1 MKGLYIHIPFCVRKC
16 SYCDFYSLPNRQ
28 PAIADYLQAVLQ
40 EAQSNICHSDVTQY
54 QKNLVLP
61 PTTPDKQEKLLY
73 RETGESRVRGDS
85 NPSFQ
90 TLYIGGGTPSLLGP
104 QNLQTLI
111 TGLSGIF
118 SSPNPSVGA
127 SLELARPNRQNNN
140 NISPLAPGGEVPRMS
155 RERELE
161 RGGSSELQR
170 TYEGVPFSHCER
182 SAAIRHRSSVL
193 NPVFNGTNVS
203 GKGGNSWAES
213 TLEVNPESA
222 TPEFLQTAKTLGF
235 NRLSFG
241 VQSLSDAELH
251 SVGRIHTAAQAVA
264 AIKLAQKTG
273 FQNISADLIIGLPGQ
288 TWHSLHNSLE
298 ALTALGLPHLSV
310 YCLSLENGTP
320 LALNPP
326 PNLPSDDTQAELY
339 EKTRTFLINAG
350 FVHYEIS
357 NYARPGFACLHN
369 LNYWRGGEY
378 LGIGPA
384 AASHLDGKR
393 FKNKNDLD
401 AYLQNPA
408 GQIEY
413 VEELALKEK
422 AAEEAM
428 LRLRLLEEGLNT
440 DELTAKFGPT
450 NTSNIIARLDQMAQ
464 EELLLKTGS
473 TYRLSPAHILTS
485 NPIFSRIIS
494 NDPNE

>member
-28 PAIADYLQAVLQ
+28 SSLADYLHAILQ
-40 EAQSNICHSDVTQY
+40 EAGSFPLSQRGIKGDLQPNPLPG
-54 QKNLVLP
+54 NLLSLESADENTFGIKP
-61 PTTPDKQEKLLY
+61 KC
-73 RETGESRVRGDS
+73 TGESRVRGDS
-85 NPSFQ
+85 TLSFQ
-90 TLYIGGGTPSLLGP
+90 TLYLGGGTPSLLGP
-104 QNLQTLI
+104 KNLQPLI
-111 TGLSGIF
+111 TGLSGVF
-118 SSPNPSVGA
+118 NFTFPSVG
-127 SLELARPNRQNNN
+127 SGFEPDRPNPRRQNNPAK
-140 NISPLAPGGEVPRMS
+140 IPAPLVSSPSRAGGQS
-155 RERELE
+155 RRYFTESVRSKCRE
-161 RGGSSELQR
+161 GQD
-170 TYEGVPFSHCER
+170 EGVPQSGEGW
-182 SAAIRHRSSVL
+182 
-193 NPVFNGTNVS
+193 NGE
-203 GKGGNSWAES
+203 GLQLLES

-222 TPEFLQTAKTLGF
+222 SPEFLQTAKTLGF

-241 VQSLSDAELH
+241 VQSLSDAELQ

-326 PNLPSDDTQAELY
+326 NNLPSDDFQAELY
-339 EKTRTFLINAG
+339 EKTRTFLLDAG
-350 FVHYEIS
+350 FAHYEIS
-357 NYARPGFACLHN
+357 NYARPGCECLHN

-378 LGIGPA
+378 LGLGPA

-393 FKNKNDLD
+393 FKNNNDLD
-401 AYLQNPA
+401 AYLQNPT
-408 GQIEY
+408 GQVEY
-413 VEELALKEK
+413 VETLNPKSK

-428 LRLRLLEEGLNT
+428 LRLRLPEEGLNT
-440 DELTAKFGPT
+440 DELTAKFGQA
-450 NTSNIIARLDQMAQ
+450 NTSDIILRLDKMTQ
-464 EELLLKTGS
+464 ESLLLKTGT

-485 NPIFSRIIS
+485 NAIFARVIS
-494 NDPNE
+494 G